1 MPAPPNE
8 SPQTGYSPLP
18 FFLGFLGVAGA
29 FSLLPKT
36 LRRGLRRLVFG
47 VFFEIT
53 VVVLAGLLTERMVR
67 YIASENAEEHLPEPP
82 RHR

>member
-1 MPAPPNE
+1 MPVPPKE
-8 SPQTGYSPLP
+8 SPETGYRPLP

-36 LRRGLRRLVFG
+36 LRHGLRRLVLG

-53 VVVLAGLLTERMVR
+53 VVVLAGLLTDKMVR
-67 YIASENAEEHLPEPP
+67 YIASENDEKHLPGPL
-82 RHR
+82 RRR

>member
-1 MPAPPNE
+1 MPASPNG
-8 SPQTGYSPLP
+8 SPQTDYSSLP

-36 LRRGLRRLVFG
+36 MRRGLRRLVLG
-47 VFFEIT
+47 IFFEIT
-53 VVVLAGLLTERMVR
+53 VVVLAGLLTERMVS
-67 YIASENAEEHLPEPP
+67 YITRENDEEHLPEPP

>member
-1 MPAPPNE
+1 MPASPNE
-8 SPQTGYSPLP
+8 SPQTDYSPLT

-36 LRRGLRRLVFG
+36 MRRGLRRLVFG
-47 VFFEIT
+47 IFFEIT
-53 VVVLAGLLTERMVR
+53 VVVLAGLLTERMVS
-67 YIASENAEEHLPEPP
+67 YITRENDEEHFPEPP